1 MIICCISDSMI
12 LLGSIQ
18 RFELER
24 ILFVHL
30 SKDQK
35 IFIQDESEDEES
47 RKSNSS
53 SLNDVSKIKRS
64 ITPPPTINIIP
75 QIKSRF
81 FVSKVE
87 EKKRSRSPSPRRPSI
102 PRSVSLFFID
112 WLLLMMNT
120 SWYFNSTIL
129 SFRIYQ
135 GTFHVICDNSF
146 KRTLFSYQDSLT
158 NVYEN

>member
-1 MIICCISDSMI
+1 LNFYTMIYCISDSMI

-35 IFIQDESEDEES
+35 IFIQEESEDEES

-53 SLNDVSKIKRS
+53 SMNDVSVIKRS

-102 PRSVSLFFID
+102 PRSVSLVCRD
-112 WLLLMMNT
+112 WLLEIMNIE
-120 SWYFNSTIL
+120 WHL
-129 SFRIYQ
+129 
-135 GTFHVICDNSF
+135 
-146 KRTLFSYQDSLT
+146 
-158 NVYEN
+158 NVNAGG